1 MTVGNFLF
9 HQTCGTI
16 VSTEMKHT
24 RFHLAI
30 QNLALQIPHM
40 LVQPIQLKQLA
51 ARSYRQ
57 FLVLALAQYAQQ
69 IEHAHQRLRELE
81 GK

>member
-1 MTVGNFLF
+1 MV
-9 HQTCGTI
+9 

-24 RFHLAI
+24 RSPLAI

-51 ARSYRQ
+51 VRSYRQ
-57 FLVLALAQYAQQ
+57 FLALAPAQNAKLIEYAR
-69 IEHAHQRLRELE
+69 QRIRELE